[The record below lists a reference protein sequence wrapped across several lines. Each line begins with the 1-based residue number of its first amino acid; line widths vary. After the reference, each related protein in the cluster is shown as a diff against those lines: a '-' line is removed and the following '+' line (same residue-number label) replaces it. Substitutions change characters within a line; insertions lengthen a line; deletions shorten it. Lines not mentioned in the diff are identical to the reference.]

1 MNRQYD
7 FDSEKTL
14 AITQRL
20 REEYRAITYNRSD
33 CRYLSSEQFLQA
45 PATLIMLRQRLR
57 SWRSIWIWPTVA
69 VKVAHLMIK
78 ISAHTAI
85 IPTPLPV
92 NLDKMTTDEKKVY
105 DVIVAQYLAQFMP
118 EKTFESSVAE
128 FDVDGLVFRQ
138 RAIHQ
143 LEPGWSALLSEREDG
158 CSLDSQAV
166 FNVIS
171 ALCRANRWYLIK

>member
-118 EKTFESSVAE
+118 EKLLNHLLQSLMLMVWCSARELFINLNP
-128 FDVDGLVFRQ
+128 DGAHYFPSGKMGVHWIVRLF
-138 RAIHQ
+138 
-143 LEPGWSALLSEREDG
+143 SM
-158 CSLDSQAV
+158 
-166 FNVIS
+166 
-171 ALCRANRWYLIK
+171 

>member
-1 MNRQYD
+1 
-7 FDSEKTL
+7 
-14 AITQRL
+14 
-20 REEYRAITYNRSD
+20 
-33 CRYLSSEQFLQA
+33 
-45 PATLIMLRQRLR
+45 
-57 SWRSIWIWPTVA
+57 
-69 VKVAHLMIK
+69 MIK

-171 ALCRANRWYLIK
+171 ALCPANRWYLIK

>member
-1 MNRQYD
+1 D
-7 FDSEKTL
+7 LADSSRKS
-14 AITQRL
+14 
-20 REEYRAITYNRSD
+20 RAFND
-33 CRYLSSEQFLQA
+33 
-45 PATLIMLRQRLR
+45 
-57 SWRSIWIWPTVA
+57 
-69 VKVAHLMIK
+69 KK

-158 CSLDSQAV
+158 GSQDSQAV

-171 ALCRANRWYLIK
+171 ALCPGEQMVFNKVISRREATSPPSLYTEASLLEDLQRVAKYVDDPRIRQLL